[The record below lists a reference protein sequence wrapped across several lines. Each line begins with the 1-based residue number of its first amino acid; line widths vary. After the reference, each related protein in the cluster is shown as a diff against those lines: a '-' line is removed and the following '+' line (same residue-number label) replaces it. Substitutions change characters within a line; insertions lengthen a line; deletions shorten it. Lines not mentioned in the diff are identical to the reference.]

1 MRSERMKVSQLSVF
15 FLCATNEQK
24 QLSDMTPD
32 ERRLLGHHVLT
43 KVEEPC
49 LDNKMALKKYNKN
62 IRKVFVG
69 SFILMLKKVIK
80 KVQ

>member
-1 MRSERMKVSQLSVF
+1 MKVSQLSVF
-15 FLCATNEQK
+15 FLRATNEQK
-24 QLSDMTPD
+24 QLSDMSPD

-49 LDNKMALKKYNKN
+49 LDNKMALKKYNQN
-62 IRKVFVG
+62 VRKALVG
-69 SFILMLKKVIK
+69 SFVLMLKKVSK

>member
-1 MRSERMKVSQLSVF
+1 MKISQLSVF

-24 QLSDMTPD
+24 QLPDMTPD
-32 ERRLLGHHVLT
+32 EWRLLGHHVLT

-49 LDNKMALKKYNKN
+49 LDNKMALKKYKQN
-62 IRKVFVG
+62 IRKAFMG
-69 SFILMLKKVIK
+69 SFILMLKKVSK

>member
-1 MRSERMKVSQLSVF
+1 MKVSQLSVF
-15 FLCATNEQK
+15 FLCTTNEKK

-49 LDNKMALKKYNKN
+49 LDNKMALKNYNQN
-62 IRKVFVG
+62 
-69 SFILMLKKVIK
+69 
-80 KVQ
+80 

>member
-1 MRSERMKVSQLSVF
+1 MEVSQLSVF

-49 LDNKMALKKYNKN
+49 LDNKMTLNKYNQN
-62 IRKVFVG
+62 WRKVFVG